1 MSNMRESTGGIFEAA
16 VAAAALA
23 AISSENEIF
32 MKQKELKK
40 EQSMKKPTDASGKFV
55 RWLSSKDAKEDTKL
69 SGT

>member
-1 MSNMRESTGGIFEAA
+1 MRESTGGIFEAA

-55 RWLSSKDAKEDTKL
+55 RCLSSKDAKEDTKL